1 MKKILILIFLFI
13 LFIGGCA
20 KKEKAPVVEFWTTEI
35 EADRMAVQNDL
46 AREFESRN
54 PPVKVKVVAVG
65 EDRMNEKILAA
76 RAARTL
82 PSVIRVGLEYTKGY
96 LDSGIIDTAA
106 ATDVINGIGREIFF
120 EGALRLLA
128 LPDGKSYAGV
138 PIDGWAQGIWYRK
151 DWFEEKKLAPPAD
164 WPAILAAAEAFH
176 NPKDGKYGII
186 VGTDPAQPYTQQVF
200 EHLALSAGVRIFDID
215 GNVSINEERFN
226 EVVAFY
232 KKLARCGPPGYNYW
246 RQARQTYLTGS
257 SAMIFYSP
265 YIIDDI
271 AGLVKQDELPVENLA
286 KNTGFVSVIEGAAG
300 EKASYG
306 QVVSLAVVRGA
317 EVEPAKKWIAFLLS
331 DGYERWLDMTPGG
344 KTPVLKNAV
353 QKWSQN
359 DIFSHYEEGLAEN
372 LAEGL
377 EKIERWGYRDGESFP
392 LISGIYGRK
401 LIPDMV
407 NRVLEE
413 KIAPEEAAK
422 YIEERLEQ
430 IQ

>member
-1 MKKILILIFLFI
+1 MKKILILIFLSV

-20 KKEKAPVVEFWTTEI
+20 KKEITPVVEFWTTEI
-35 EADRMAVQNDL
+35 EADRLEVQNDL

-54 PPVKVKVVAVG
+54 PPIKIKVVPVG

-76 RAARTL
+76 RAAGSL

-106 ATDVINGIGREIFF
+106 ATAVIEGIGKEDFF
-120 EGALRLLA
+120 AGTLGLLA

-138 PIDGWAQGIWYRK
+138 PIDGWAQGIWYRR
-151 DWFEEKKLAPPAD
+151 DWFEEKNLAPPAD
-164 WPAILAAAEAFH
+164 WPSILAAAEAFH

-200 EHLALSAGVRIFDID
+200 EHVALSAGVRIFDID
-215 GNVSINEERFN
+215 GNVSIDEERFN
-226 EVVAFY
+226 EIVAFY

-271 AGLVKQDELPVENLA
+271 AGLVGEDQLPVENLA
-286 KNTGFVSVIEGAAG
+286 KNTGFVSVIEGPLG

-306 QVVSLAVVRGA
+306 QVVSLAVVKGA
-317 EVEPAKKWIAFLLS
+317 QAEPAKKWIAFLLS

-344 KTPVLKNAV
+344 KTPVLKSAV
-353 QKWSQN
+353 RKWSKN
-359 DIFSHYEEGLAEN
+359 PIFSHYEEGLAES
-372 LAEGL
+372 LASGL
-377 EKIERWGYRDGESFP
+377 EKIERWGYRSGKSFP

-413 KIAPEEAAK
+413 KIAPDEAAK
-422 YIEERLEQ
+422 YLEERLER
-430 IQ
+430 IR